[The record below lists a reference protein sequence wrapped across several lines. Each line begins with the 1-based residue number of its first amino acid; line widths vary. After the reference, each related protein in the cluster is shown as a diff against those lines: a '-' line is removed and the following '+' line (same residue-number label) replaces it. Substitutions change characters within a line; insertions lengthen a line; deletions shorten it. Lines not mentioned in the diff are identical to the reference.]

1 MRTIIISIIGIL
13 LFISML
19 HGQRFGMAGECQ
31 INVNNTDYY
40 RAPRK
45 DAIDATV
52 KIVFINLDG
61 VVGGWCTGT
70 LVNRDTE
77 DNELGFYAL
86 TANHCIRDKNG
97 LGDITVDFNAEHYII
112 FNYQSPNAINDS
124 TPLSNRGENY
134 YQSTSMKEKG
144 NDGYEY
150 FHKSRL
156 RLVNSKK
163 WGDFA
168 LLEILTPVP
177 PHFNVSYA
185 GWNPS
190 KHGNAPGPIVGIHH
204 PRGDIKKISGI
215 SGIQDV
221 SNPVS
226 TGCYIVT
233 TVIDVLFGWI
243 WGRKASTRTIC
254 KWVDIPYYTVSYF
267 SFGVVE
273 KGSSGSGLFD
283 SHNNLGG
290 ILSGG
295 ISTCSFPA
303 GEFYGAFYAN
313 YPNASIKNA
322 LNPYHNNAVDLW
334 GLDSRR
340 ITMYDNLVLPGG
352 DSTTNGYYFPANHYQ
367 TENKIELKSRTTIT
381 TERPITIFEGAEYE
395 FGAKQSITLGP
406 GFHVQSGA
414 KFRAYILPSTPMS
427 VKRAKT
433 DPNQALIE
441 RLESIVLPPFPGT
454 NKNTKLSVSFSIFPN
469 PANDILNIHFHN
481 SIENREMIE
490 VVSIT
495 GQTVLEKHIKDAH
508 EVINI
513 DEIPAGIYI
522 VKIINKENQIE
533 SEKLVVRK

>member
-1 MRTIIISIIGIL
+1 MKKIISFIGIFL
-13 LFISML
+13 SVSML
-19 HGQRFGMAGECQ
+19 YGQRFGLAGPCQ
-31 INVNNTDYY
+31 INVNNTDFH

-45 DAIDATV
+45 EGIDATV
-52 KIVFINLDG
+52 KIVFIGLTG
-61 VVGGWCTGT
+61 AVGGWCTGT
-70 LVNRDTE
+70 LVNRAVG
-77 DNELGFYAL
+77 DNELGFYIL
-86 TANHCIRDKNG
+86 TANHCIRDKSG
-97 LGDITVDFNAEHYII
+97 LGDINVDFNAEHYVI

-124 TPLSNRGENY
+124 TPLSNRGQNY
-134 YQSTSMKEKG
+134 YQSRSIRETG
-144 NDGYEY
+144 NKGYEY
-150 FHKSRL
+150 FHKSKL

-190 KHGNAPGPIVGIHH
+190 KHGNAPGPIAGIHH

-221 SNPVS
+221 PNPVS

-243 WGRKASTRTIC
+243 WGRTASTRTIC
-254 KWVDIPYYTVSYF
+254 KWVDIPYYTVPYF
-267 SFGVVE
+267 SFGTVE

-283 SHNNLGG
+283 SQNNLGG

-295 ISTCSFPA
+295 ISTCSFPV

-340 ITMYDNLVLPGG
+340 ITMFDNLVLPGG
-352 DSTTNGYYFPANHYQ
+352 DSTVNGYYFPAKHYQ
-367 TENKIELKSRTTIT
+367 AENKIELKSRSTIT
-381 TERPITIFEGAEYE
+381 TDRPITIFEGAEYE
-395 FGAKQSITLGP
+395 FGAKNSITLGP

-414 KFRAYILPSTPMS
+414 KFRAYILPPEPIS
-427 VKRAKT
+427 VKESRS
-433 DPNQALIE
+433 DLNPELIKHLE
-441 RLESIVLPPFPGT
+441 RIILPPFS
-454 NKNTKLSVSFSIFPN
+454 NIEIDSYIESSIKIFPN
-469 PANDILNIHFHN
+469 PAHDILNIHFVN
-481 SIENREMIE
+481 GVENREKIE
-490 VVSIT
+490 LVTIT
-495 GQTVLEKHIKDAH
+495 GQSILEKYISEKLETINIGSVLE
-508 EVINI
+508 
-513 DEIPAGIYI
+513 GIYI
-522 VKIINKENQIE
+522 LKVIGKDNRIETEKISIA
-533 SEKLVVRK
+533 R

>member
-1 MRTIIISIIGIL
+1 MKKIISFIGIFL
-13 LFISML
+13 SVSML
-19 HGQRFGMAGECQ
+19 YGQRFGLAGPCQ
-31 INVNNTDYY
+31 INVNNTDFH

-45 DAIDATV
+45 EGIDATV
-52 KIVFINLDG
+52 KIVFIGLTG
-61 VVGGWCTGT
+61 AVGGWCTGT
-70 LVNRDTE
+70 LVNRAVG
-77 DNELGFYAL
+77 DNELGFYIL
-86 TANHCIRDKNG
+86 TANHCIRDKSG
-97 LGDITVDFNAEHYII
+97 LGDINVDFNAEHYVI

-124 TPLSNRGENY
+124 TPLSNRGQNY
-134 YQSTSMKEKG
+134 YQSRSIRETG
-144 NDGYEY
+144 NKGYEY
-150 FHKSRL
+150 FHKSKL

-190 KHGNAPGPIVGIHH
+190 KHGNAPGPIAGIHH

-221 SNPVS
+221 PNPVS

-243 WGRKASTRTIC
+243 WGRTASTRTIC
-254 KWVDIPYYTVSYF
+254 KWVDIPYYTVPYF
-267 SFGVVE
+267 SFGTVE

-283 SHNNLGG
+283 SQNNLGG

-295 ISTCSFPA
+295 ISTCSFPV

-340 ITMYDNLVLPGG
+340 ITMFDNLVLPGG
-352 DSTTNGYYFPANHYQ
+352 DSTVNGYYFPAKHYQ
-367 TENKIELKSRTTIT
+367 AENKIELKSRSTIT
-381 TERPITIFEGAEYE
+381 TDRPITIFEGAEYE
-395 FGAKQSITLGP
+395 FGAKNSITLGP

-414 KFRAYILPSTPMS
+414 KFRAYILPPEPIS
-427 VKRAKT
+427 VKESRS
-433 DPNQALIE
+433 DLNPELIKHLE
-441 RLESIVLPPFPGT
+441 RIILPPFS
-454 NKNTKLSVSFSIFPN
+454 NIEIDSYIESSIKIFPN
-469 PANDILNIHFHN
+469 PAHDILNIHFVN
-481 SIENREMIE
+481 GVENRKKIE
-490 VVSIT
+490 LVTIT
-495 GQTVLEKHIKDAH
+495 GQSILEKYISEKLETINIGSVLE
-508 EVINI
+508 
-513 DEIPAGIYI
+513 GIYI
-522 VKIINKENQIE
+522 LKVIGKDNRIETEKISIA
-533 SEKLVVRK
+533 R